1 MATYDAAVRKALP
14 DQDDLQDRRE
24 HCSVDAARLATIG
37 RAVGHQVRVRLS
49 SDAFGLYTV
58 SEVHPEDPDT
68 IVRMG
73 RRGRERLVT
82 SDESDE
88 FDGVVDSVGPHPN
101 LTVDQAR
108 ACGELVER
116 LRDNGRQRELIVIAP
131 HGGDIERRTDE
142 QAEHVASRL
151 AAKAVSSWRCKG
163 WKGGGGAFV
172 RWHVTSTDISAASF
186 PRLDLVISRGFS
198 RAVAFHGFEDPE
210 VDTDVLIGGCA
221 PDELKQ
227 EVAAEIDRATAGS
240 GLRVR
245 IAEPEDN
252 FGGDDERNVVNRLTA
267 EGGSGIQ
274 IEQSL
279 DARSRRWE
287 EIADAVAAVYDTKVP
302 GPAPS

>member
-14 DQDDLQDRRE
+14 DQRDLQDRRE

-68 IVRMG
+68 TVRMG
-73 RRGRERLVT
+73 RRGRQRLGT
-82 SDESDE
+82 SDE
-88 FDGVVDSVGPHPN
+88 FDGVVDSVVPHPN
-101 LTVDQAR
+101 L
-108 ACGELVER
+108 
-116 LRDNGRQRELIVIAP
+116 
-131 HGGDIERRTDE
+131 TDE

-163 WKGGGGAFV
+163 WKDGGGAFV
-172 RWHVTSTDISAASF
+172 RWHITSTDLSAASF
-186 PRLDLVISRGFS
+186 PRLDLVISRGFTH
-198 RAVAFHGFEDPE
+198 AVAFHGFEDPE

-227 EVAAEIDRATAGS
+227 EIAAEIDRATAGS

-252 FGGDDERNVVNRLTA
+252 FGGDDKRNVVNRLTA

-274 IEQSL
+274 IEQSPA
-279 DARSRRWE
+279 ARSRRWE
-287 EIADAVAAVYDTKVP
+287 EIADAVAAVYDTRVP

>member
-1 MATYDAAVRKALP
+1 MATYDAAIRKALA
-14 DQDDLQDRRE
+14 DQEDLRDRRE
-24 HCSVDAARLATIG
+24 HCSVDAARLSTIG

-58 SEVHPEDPDT
+58 SEVRPEDPDT
-68 IVRMG
+68 WVRMG
-73 RRGRERLVT
+73 RRGRERLGT
-82 SDESDE
+82 SDE

-131 HGGDIERRTDE
+131 HGGDIERHTDE
-142 QAEHVASRL
+142 QAEQIASRL

-163 WKGGGGAFV
+163 WKDGGGAFA
-172 RWHVTSTDISAASF
+172 RWHITSTDISAASF
-186 PRLDLVISRGFS
+186 PRLDLVISRGFTH
-198 RAVAFHGFEDPE
+198 AVAFHGFEDPE
-210 VDTDVLIGGCA
+210 VDTDVLVGGCA

-227 EVAAEIDRATAGS
+227 EIAAEIDRATAGS

-245 IAEPEDN
+245 IAEPADN

-274 IEQSL
+274 IEQSPA
-279 DARSRRWE
+279 ARSRRWE
-287 EIADAVAAVYDTKVP
+287 EIADAVAAVYDRRLP

>member
-1 MATYDAAVRKALP
+1 MATYDAAVRKALS
-14 DQDDLQDRRE
+14 DQRDLQERRE

-68 IVRMG
+68 TVRMG
-73 RRGRERLVT
+73 RRGRERLGT
-82 SDESDE
+82 RDE

-131 HGGDIERRTDE
+131 HGGDIERHTDE

-172 RWHVTSTDISAASF
+172 RWHITSTDISAASF
-186 PRLDLVISRGFS
+186 PRLDLVISRGFTH
-198 RAVAFHGFEDPE
+198 AVAFHGFEDPE

-227 EVAAEIDRATAGS
+227 EIAAEIDRATAGS

-279 DARSRRWE
+279 AARSRRWE
-287 EIADAVAAVYDTKVP
+287 EIANAVAAVYDTKVP

>member
-14 DQDDLQDRRE
+14 DQKDLQDRRE

-49 SDAFGLYTV
+49 SDTFGLYTV

-68 IVRMG
+68 TVRMG
-73 RRGRERLVT
+73 RRGRERLGT
-82 SDESDE
+82 SDEL
-88 FDGVVDSVGPHPN
+88 DGVVDSVGPHPN

-108 ACGELVER
+108 TCGELVER

-131 HGGDIERRTDE
+131 HGGDIERHTDE
-142 QAEHVASRL
+142 QAEQVASRL

-172 RWHVTSTDISAASF
+172 RWHITSTDISAASF
-186 PRLDLVISRGFS
+186 PRLDLVISRGFTH
-198 RAVAFHGFEDPE
+198 AVAFHGFEDPE
-210 VDTDVLIGGCA
+210 VEIDVLIGGCA

-227 EVAAEIDRATAGS
+227 EIAAEIDRATAGS
-240 GLRVR
+240 GLGVR

-274 IEQSL
+274 IEQSPA
-279 DARSRRWE
+279 ARSRRWA
-287 EIADAVAAVYDTKVP
+287 EIAGAVAAVYDTKIP

>member
-1 MATYDAAVRKALP
+1 VATYDAAVRKALP
-14 DQDDLQDRRE
+14 DQRDLQDRRE
-24 HCSVDAARLATIG
+24 HCSVDAARLARIG

-68 IVRMG
+68 TVRMG
-73 RRGRERLVT
+73 RRGRERLGT
-82 SDESDE
+82 SDE

-108 ACGELVER
+108 AYGELVER

-131 HGGDIERRTDE
+131 HGGGIERHTDE
-142 QAEHVASRL
+142 QAERVASRL
-151 AAKAVSSWRCKG
+151 AAKTVSSWRCKG

-172 RWHVTSTDISAASF
+172 RWHITSTDLSPASF
-186 PRLDLVISRGFS
+186 PRLDLVISRGFTH
-198 RAVAFHGFEDPE
+198 AVAFHGFEDPE
-210 VDTDVLIGGCA
+210 VDTDILIGGCA

-227 EVAAEIDRATAGS
+227 EIAAEIDRATGGS

-252 FGGDDERNVVNRLTA
+252 FGGDDEGNVVNRLTA
-267 EGGSGIQ
+267 KGGSGIQ
-274 IEQSL
+274 IEQSPA
-279 DARSRRWE
+279 ARSSRRWE
-287 EIADAVAAVYDTKVP
+287 KIADAVAAVYDTKVP

>member
-1 MATYDAAVRKALP
+1 MATYDAAVRRALP
-14 DQDDLQDRRE
+14 DQEDLQDRRE

-68 IVRMG
+68 TVRMG
-73 RRGRERLVT
+73 RRGRERLGT
-82 SDESDE
+82 SDE
-88 FDGVVDSVGPHPN
+88 FAGVVDSVGPHPN

-108 ACGELVER
+108 TCGELVER

-131 HGGDIERRTDE
+131 HGGDIERHTDE

-163 WKGGGGAFV
+163 WKHGGGAFA
-172 RWHVTSTDISAASF
+172 RWHITSTDISAASF
-186 PRLDLVISRGFS
+186 PRLDLVISRGFTH
-198 RAVAFHGFEDPE
+198 AVAFHGFEDSE
-210 VDTDVLIGGCA
+210 VDTDVLIGGLA

-227 EVAAEIDRATAGS
+227 EIAAEIDRATAGS

-252 FGGDDERNVVNRLTA
+252 SGGDDERNVVNRLTA
-267 EGGSGIQ
+267 QGGSGIQ
-274 IEQSL
+274 IEQSPT
-279 DARSRRWE
+279 ARSRRWE
-287 EIADAVAAVYDTKVP
+287 RIADAVAAVYDTKVP

>member
-14 DQDDLQDRRE
+14 DQEDLQDRRE
-24 HCSVDAARLATIG
+24 HCSVDAARLASIG
-37 RAVGHQVRVRLS
+37 RAVGQQVRVRLS

-58 SEVHPEDPDT
+58 SEVRPEDPDRT
-68 IVRMG
+68 VRMG
-73 RRGRERLVT
+73 RRGRERLGT
-82 SDESDE
+82 SDE
-88 FDGVVDSVGPHPN
+88 FDGVVDSVGPHPH
-101 LTVDQAR
+101 LTVAQAR

-163 WKGGGGAFV
+163 WKDGGGAFV
-172 RWHVTSTDISAASF
+172 RWHITSTDISAASF
-186 PRLDLVISRGFS
+186 PRLDLVISRGFTH
-198 RAVAFHGFEDPE
+198 AVAFHGFEDPE
-210 VDTDVLIGGCA
+210 VDTDVLVGGCA

-227 EVAAEIDRATAGS
+227 ETAAAIDRALAGS

-274 IEQSL
+274 IEQSPA
-279 DARSRRWE
+279 ARSQRRWE
-287 EIADAVAAVYDTKVP
+287 RIADAVAALYDTKVP
-302 GPAPS
+302 GPALP

>member
-24 HCSVDAARLATIG
+24 HCSVDAVRLASIG
-37 RAVGHQVRVRLS
+37 RAVGQQVRVRLR

-58 SEVHPEDPDT
+58 SEVRPEDPDST
-68 IVRMG
+68 VRMG
-73 RRGRERLVT
+73 RRGLERLRPG
-82 SDESDE
+82 DE

-101 LTVDQAR
+101 LTVGQAR

-131 HGGDIERRTDE
+131 HGGDIERHTDD
-142 QAEHVASRL
+142 QAEQVASRL

-163 WKGGGGAFV
+163 WKGGGGAFA
-172 RWHVTSTDISAASF
+172 RWHITSTDISAASF
-186 PRLDLVISRGFS
+186 PRLDLVISRGFTH
-198 RAVAFHGFEDPE
+198 AVAFHGFEDPE
-210 VDTDVLIGGCA
+210 VDTDVLVGGGA

-227 EVAAEIDRATAGS
+227 EIAGAIDRATAGS

-245 IAEPEDN
+245 VAEPEDN

-274 IEQSL
+274 IEQSPA
-279 DARSRRWE
+279 ARSQRRWE
-287 EIADAVAAVYDTKVP
+287 RIADAVAAVYDTRLP
-302 GPAPS
+302 GPAPP

>member
-1 MATYDAAVRKALP
+1 MATYDGVVRKALP
-14 DQDDLQDRRE
+14 DQRDLQDRRE
-24 HCSVDAARLATIG
+24 HCSVDAARLARIG

-68 IVRMG
+68 TVRMG
-73 RRGRERLVT
+73 QRGRERLGT
-82 SDESDE
+82 SKE
-88 FDGVVDSVGPHPN
+88 FYGVVDSVGPHPN
-101 LTVDQAR
+101 LTIDQAR

-131 HGGDIERRTDE
+131 HGGDIERHTDE
-142 QAEHVASRL
+142 QAEQVASRL

-163 WKGGGGAFV
+163 WKDGGGAFV
-172 RWHVTSTDISAASF
+172 RWHITSTDISAASF

-198 RAVAFHGFEDPE
+198 HAVAFHGFEDPE

-221 PDELKQ
+221 PDELKL
-227 EVAAEIDRATAGS
+227 EIAAEIDRATAGS
-240 GLRVR
+240 GLGVR
-245 IAEPEDN
+245 IAVPEDN

-274 IEQSL
+274 IEQSPA
-279 DARSRRWE
+279 ARARRWE
-287 EIADAVAAVYDTKVP
+287 KIADAVAAVYDTKVP

>member
-14 DQDDLQDRRE
+14 DQKDLQDRRE

-68 IVRMG
+68 TVRMG
-73 RRGRERLVT
+73 CRGRERLGT
-82 SDESDE
+82 SDE

-101 LTVDQAR
+101 LTVGQAR

-131 HGGDIERRTDE
+131 HGGDIERHTDQ
-142 QAEHVASRL
+142 QAERVASRL

-163 WKGGGGAFV
+163 WKGGGWAFV
-172 RWHVTSTDISAASF
+172 RWHITSTDISAASF
-186 PRLDLVISRGFS
+186 PRLDLVISRGFTH
-198 RAVAFHGFEDPE
+198 AVAFHGFEDPE
-210 VDTDVLIGGCA
+210 VEIDVLIGGCA

-227 EVAAEIDRATAGS
+227 EIAAEIDRATAGS
-240 GLRVR
+240 GLGVR

-274 IEQSL
+274 IEQSPA
-279 DARSRRWE
+279 ARSRRWE

-302 GPAPS
+302 PAPS

>member
-1 MATYDAAVRKALP
+1 MATYDAAVNKALP
-14 DQDDLQDRRE
+14 DQGDLQDRRE

-68 IVRMG
+68 TVRMG
-73 RRGRERLVT
+73 RRGRERLGPC
-82 SDESDE
+82 DE

-131 HGGDIERRTDE
+131 HGGDIERHTDE

-151 AAKAVSSWRCKG
+151 AAKTVSSWRCKG
-163 WKGGGGAFV
+163 WKDGGGAFV
-172 RWHVTSTDISAASF
+172 RWHITSTDISAASF
-186 PRLDLVISRGFS
+186 PRLDLVISRGFTH
-198 RAVAFHGFEDPE
+198 AVAFHGFEDPE

-227 EVAAEIDRATAGS
+227 EIAAEVDRATAGS

-245 IAEPEDN
+245 VAEPEDN
-252 FGGDDERNVVNRLTA
+252 FGGDDERNVVNRLRA

-274 IEQSL
+274 IEQSPA
-279 DARSRRWE
+279 ARSRRWE
-287 EIADAVAAVYDTKVP
+287 QIADAVAAVYDTKVP

>member
-14 DQDDLQDRRE
+14 DQTDLQDRRE

-68 IVRMG
+68 TVRMG
-73 RRGRERLVT
+73 RRGRERLGT
-82 SDESDE
+82 SDE

-131 HGGDIERRTDE
+131 HGGDIERHTDE
-142 QAEHVASRL
+142 QAEQVASRL

-163 WKGGGGAFV
+163 WKGGGGALV
-172 RWHVTSTDISAASF
+172 RWHITSTDISAASF
-186 PRLDLVISRGFS
+186 PRLDLVISRGFTH
-198 RAVAFHGFEDPE
+198 AVAFHGFEDPE
-210 VDTDVLIGGCA
+210 VDTDVLVGGCA
-221 PDELKQ
+221 PDELKL
-227 EVAAEIDRATAGS
+227 EIAAEIDKSLAGS

-245 IAEPEDN
+245 IAGPEDN

-279 DARSRRWE
+279 AARSRRWE
-287 EIADAVAAVYDTKVP
+287 KIANAVAAVYDTKVP
-302 GPAPS
+302 DPAPSP

>member
-14 DQDDLQDRRE
+14 DQKDLQDRRE

-68 IVRMG
+68 TVRMG
-73 RRGRERLVT
+73 RRGRERLGT
-82 SDESDE
+82 SDEL
-88 FDGVVDSVGPHPN
+88 DGVVDSVGPHPN

-108 ACGELVER
+108 TCGELVER

-131 HGGDIERRTDE
+131 HGGDIERHTDE
-142 QAEHVASRL
+142 QAEQVASRL

-172 RWHVTSTDISAASF
+172 RWHITSTDISAASF
-186 PRLDLVISRGFS
+186 PRLDLVISRGFTH
-198 RAVAFHGFEDPE
+198 AVAFHGFEDPE
-210 VDTDVLIGGCA
+210 VEIDVLIGGCA

-227 EVAAEIDRATAGS
+227 EIAAEIDRATAGS
-240 GLRVR
+240 GLGVR

-287 EIADAVAAVYDTKVP
+287 EIADAVAAAYDTKVP

>member
-14 DQDDLQDRRE
+14 GQQDLQDHRE

-68 IVRMG
+68 TVRMG
-73 RRGRERLVT
+73 RRGRERLGT
-82 SDESDE
+82 SGE

-101 LTVDQAR
+101 LTVAEAR
-108 ACGELVER
+108 AGGELVER

-131 HGGDIERRTDE
+131 HGGDIERHTDE

-172 RWHVTSTDISAASF
+172 RWHITSTDISAASF
-186 PRLDLVISRGFS
+186 PRLDLVISRGFTH
-198 RAVAFHGFEDPE
+198 AVAFHGFEDSE
-210 VDTDVLIGGCA
+210 ADTDVLIGGCA
-221 PDELKQ
+221 PDEFKQ
-227 EVAAEIDRATAGS
+227 EIAAAIDRATAGS

-245 IAEPEDN
+245 IAAPEDH
-252 FGGDDERNVVNRLTA
+252 FGGDDERNVVNRLRA

-274 IEQSL
+274 IEQSPA
-279 DARSRRWE
+279 ARSRRWE
-287 EIADAVAAVYDTKVP
+287 EIADAVATVYDAKVP